1 VGIDIVTSEDF
12 IVKAYELQNDF
23 GFDNVE
29 IVDRE
34 EPEPGEE
41 EVLVDIH
48 ATSINYRDLMMI
60 RGAYNPNQALPLV
73 PFCDASGEVVDAGSG
88 VERFEVGDRVAPIFA
103 QEWRDGDILWEMRKS
118 TLGGPLDGTLAE
130 KRVFNEEGLVS
141 VPDHLTDEEAAT
153 LTCAGVTA
161 WKALNSGDS
170 LKAGETVLLLG
181 TGGVS
186 MFSLQFAKTMGANVI
201 MTSSSDEKLE
211 EVRKMGVDET
221 INYESTPNWDEAV
234 MELTDGVGADRIVE
248 VGGAGTLQKSLD
260 AAGLEGHV
268 SIIGVLSGVSGDL
281 AVTSALMKGLTM
293 QGILVG
299 SRRDF
304 ENMNRAIDQNELR
317 PFVDRVFGF
326 DEAVEACRYQ
336 EAGKHMGK
344 VVVRCSD

>member
-1 VGIDIVTSEDF
+1 
-12 IVKAYELQNDF
+12 VKAYEIQDDF
-23 GFDNVE
+23 GFENVKQVE
-29 IVDRE
+29 RE
-34 EPEPGEE
+34 DPRPGPG

-48 ATSINYRDLMMI
+48 AVSINYRDIMMI
-60 RGAYNPNQALPLV
+60 RGEYNPNQELPLV
-73 PFCDASGEVVDAGSG
+73 PFCDACGEVVETGAE
-88 VERFEVGDRVAPIFA
+88 VERFDVGDRVAPIFA
-103 QEWRDGDILWEMRKS
+103 QKWRDGEISLEMRNS

-130 KRVFNEEGLVS
+130 KQTFDEEGLVS
-141 VPDHLTDEEAAT
+141 VPEHLTDEEAAT

-161 WKALNSGDS
+161 WNALTTGDS
-170 LKAGETVLLLG
+170 LEPGETVLLLG

-186 MFSLQFAKTMGANVI
+186 MFSLQFAKTMGARVI

-211 EVRKMGVDET
+211 EVRKMGADET
-221 INYESTPNWDEAV
+221 INYESTPDWDDAV
-234 MELTDGVGADRIVE
+234 MDLTDGEGADRVVE

-260 AAGLEGHV
+260 AAALGGHV

-293 QGILVG
+293 KGILVG

-304 ENMNRAIDQNELR
+304 EDMNRALDQNELR
-317 PFVDRVFGF
+317 PYVDRVFPF

-344 VVVRCSD
+344 VVVRCNTE